1 VQPLSQKGAISVLA
15 ENIKDNKAKAQE
27 LITNIGANKAWKYT
41 VDKLQ
46 DRSLKTELNLWAQ
59 AVSKISKTE
68 SKRTQ
73 KWRKFAKQKMQ
84 KCKDVIPCWIMP
96 LQQLADTITPQQEM
110 YDYIIVDEASQL
122 GVDAMLLLYLTK
134 KMLWLY
140 YL

>member
-84 KCKDVIPCWIMP
+84 KCKDVIPCWIMS
-96 LQQLADTITPQQEM
+96 LQQLADL
-110 YDYIIVDEASQL
+110 IVVEFP
-122 GVDAMLLLYLTK
+122 
-134 KMLWLY
+134 
-140 YL
+140 